1 MKKVFWMTSEGMC
14 AEPWQHFHHY
24 ETLVEDLTGFSLNE
38 SLCAET
44 IKYMAKRLN
53 DTSYQ
58 RRFKSLYTIYENEYK
73 TLVEKFN
80 SQADNNGRIVVE

>member
-24 ETLVEDLTGFSLNE
+24 ETLVEDLTGFSLKE
-38 SLCAET
+38 SLCTET

-53 DTSYQ
+53 DTPYQ
-58 RRFKSLYTIYENEYK
+58 RRFKSLYTIYENEYQV
-73 TLVEKFN
+73 LVEKFN
-80 SQADNNGRIVVE
+80 NMADNNRMIGIK